1 MIQITELKLHAD
13 AAQVEKIERKNGNL
27 FITLTPAA
35 SQRISGE
42 NVFAALSVTKL
53 RATVAE
59 SNDKMH
65 IKLVIQPQMTQQDW
79 FEQLMSYVK
88 KLAEYLWGSDLKK
101 ITEQKAM
108 RGAFILSVAAIIA
121 KVLSAVYRIPLQNLV
136 GNTGFYVYQQIY
148 PIYGIGMTFA
158 LNGYPNFISKIIA
171 EELMKKEN

>member
-1 MIQITELKLHAD
+1 QKIEFYKRLRQVDSTDGLMDVVDDLIDRFGEYPTEVGNLIQITELKLHAD

-35 SQRISGE
+35 SQKISGE

-88 KLAEYLWGSDLKK
+88 KLAEYL
-101 ITEQKAM
+101 
-108 RGAFILSVAAIIA
+108 
-121 KVLSAVYRIPLQNLV
+121 
-136 GNTGFYVYQQIY
+136 
-148 PIYGIGMTFA
+148 
-158 LNGYPNFISKIIA
+158 
-171 EELMKKEN
+171 